1 MPIQRTTS
9 APVEPARDPWLAMR
23 RGALGRCPHC
33 GEGHLF
39 KGFLSVAPA
48 CDSCG
53 EAFHHHRADDLPAY
67 IVIAIV
73 GHIVVGGMLAAET
86 HGEWPLWLHI
96 GLWPTLTIV
105 LSLAMIRPIKGGIV
119 ALQWALRMHGF
130 GSHPDGDDMPALRP
144 HPETLKTG
152 TPAQ

>member
-9 APVEPARDPWLAMR
+9 APAEPARDPWLAMR
-23 RGALGRCPHC
+23 RGARGRCPHC

-48 CDSCG
+48 CDACG
-53 EAFHHHRADDLPAY
+53 ETFVHHRADDLPAY
-67 IVIAIV
+67 VVIAIV
-73 GHIVVGGMLAAET
+73 GHVVVGGMLAAET
-86 HGEWPLWLHI
+86 HGDWPLWLHI
-96 GLWPTLTIV
+96 GLWPTLTV
-105 LSLAMIRPIKGGIV
+105 VMSLAMIRPIKGAIV

-144 HPETLKTG
+144 RPEALNTG
-152 TPAQ
+152 PSAR